1 MKEIVL
7 ISAYT
12 PDTEKQ
18 DNLRELIKSLKEL
31 NYRICLAIHSQ
42 TPLDIINRCDY
53 YERR

>member
-12 PDTEKQ
+12 PDVERQ

-31 NYRICLAIHSQ
+31 NYRVCLVTH
-42 TPLDIINRCDY
+42 TKTT
-53 YERR
+53 